1 MTQEQA
7 TTLQT
12 AQNLQI
18 GAGVDIAKTYV
29 FLYWDLSEFAKQYD
43 TVLLPFKYDVQI
55 LAATDSQLLAFKRV
69 ANATFA
75 AGGWA
80 TLLQYVTVFDAQAA
94 LDAELA
100 VYLGL

>member
-7 TTLQT
+7 ETLQT
-12 AQNLQI
+12 AQNLEI
-18 GAGVDIAKTYV
+18 GANIDIAKTYV
-29 FLYWDLSEFAKQYD
+29 YLFWDLSAFTKQYD
-43 TVLLPFKYDVQI
+43 TVLLPFKYDTEI

-75 AGGWA
+75 AGGW
-80 TLLQYVTVFDAQAA
+80 TTFLQYVTVFDAQAA

-100 VYLGL
+100 AYLGL